1 MIGSKKMGGQASM
14 IVLCSC
20 GKVECEAVGAPIVAV
35 ACYCDDCQQG
45 SRQIEVLPHAPP
57 VRDEDGGTP
66 YLLYR
71 KDRFKCSK
79 GSDLLRDLRI
89 REKSPTRR
97 VVASC
102 CNSAM
107 YLDFEKGHWL
117 SIYRARFA
125 GAVPAVQMHIQT
137 RFKSENSRR
146 PHDVQASASFPIAF
160 IAKLLFARLAMLLH
174 W

>member
-1 MIGSKKMGGQASM
+1 MSGSEKMRRQASM
-14 IVLCSC
+14 SVSCSC
-20 GKVECEAVGAPIVAV
+20 GKVECEAVGSPIVAV

-79 GSDLLRDLRI
+79 GSELLRDLRI

-125 GAVPAVQMHIQT
+125 EAAPAVQMHIQT
-137 RFKSENSRR
+137 RFRPENSRR
-146 PHDVQASASFPIAF
+146 RHDVPASARFPVGF
-160 IAKLLFARLAMLLH
+160 ISKLIFARLAMLLRC
-174 W
+174 